1 MKKNIL
7 LLVFILFTGMTF
19 AQMKKDRTSAYNYWQ
34 KGDLLKAKE
43 YIDKATGYP
52 DAATDAKVW
61 YYKGGIY
68 LDIHLRP
75 EYKIV
80 APDALNVAYDSY
92 VKSKELDTKEEY
104 KSDIAARMQ
113 TIGGQLFNVGI
124 EFFQANDTE
133 NALKNFEKAIG
144 IGKANNVVD
153 TIAIYGSAL
162 CYEKKGDKAKAI
174 SVYSDLIR
182 MEMNEKSIYSSLA
195 MLYKDNNEFEKAAQ
209 TIEAGLQRYPADN
222 DLIITQANL
231 YISTNQHEK
240 ALKSLKIAQ
249 EKEPGNTSIQYAL
262 GVTYDLLK
270 NDSTLPKSERDRYFN
285 EAVSAYEATLKLD
298 PNFFDA
304 MFNLGVLYFNKGGDV
319 INNANKLPLDKT
331 KEFNDMMA
339 EGNSFLNK
347 ALPYFENGEKLSPN
361 DKQLLVSLKEIYTRL
376 NKLDKLQEMN
386 EKIANLPN

>member
-7 LLVFILFTGMTF
+7 LLVFILFAGMTF

-34 KGDLLKAKE
+34 KGELLKAKE
-43 YIDKATGYP
+43 YIDKATAYP
-52 DAATDAKVW
+52 EAATDAKVW

-68 LDIHLRP
+68 LDIQIRP
-75 EYKIV
+75 EFKIL
-80 APDALNVAYDSY
+80 APDALSVAYDSY
-92 VKSKELDTKEEY
+92 VKSKELDVKDEY
-104 KSDIAARMQ
+104 KGEIALRMQ
-113 TIGGQLFNVGI
+113 TIGGQLFNEGI
-124 EFFQANDTE
+124 TYFQANDTE

-144 IGKANNVVD
+144 IGKDNNIVD
-153 TIAIYGSAL
+153 TLAIYGSAL

-174 SVYSDLIR
+174 SVYGELVKI
-182 MEMNEKSIYSSLA
+182 EMNEKSIYSSLA
-195 MLYKDNNEFEKAAQ
+195 MLYKDNNEFDKAAQ
-209 TIEAGLQRYPADN
+209 TIEEGLVRYPGDN

-270 NDSTLPKSERDRYFN
+270 NDSLLPRSERDRYFN

-304 MFNLGVLYFNKGGDV
+304 LFNLGVLFFNKGGDV

-339 EGNSFLNK
+339 EGNNYLNK
-347 ALPYFENGEKLSPN
+347 ALPYFESGEKINP
-361 DKQLLVSLKEIYTRL
+361 DDRQLLISLKEIYTRL
-376 NKLDKLQEMN
+376 NMMDKL
-386 EKIANLPN
+386 KIVNAKLQ